1 MKFVVTFCIMKME
14 EFGEIPVEVQLN
26 IDSPAIPDEP
36 DNVEPPSDEKPSFQP
51 ARKQRRSRRSKP
63 SQKSEL
69 VKMEC
74 NLCSFETIEG
84 RGALQSHFLD
94 DHSKEDLAST
104 LISITYPDALE
115 DSANESPDSIRSS
128 ATKRSASLHACPVC
142 QKNIAGKNNLEKH
155 LIRHSSQKPFK
166 CDECKKMFSAKRD
179 LQLHEMR
186 HHSKERP
193 HVCPTCNKG
202 FVDKAYLKKHMTFH
216 DQSKFYV
223 CETCGKSFNNVLGL
237 AKHCKTHSQERP
249 YMCEK
254 CSKCFRVK
262 YDLTVHKRNVHKE
275 AQIQQNEPDSSTI

>member
-1 MKFVVTFCIMKME
+1 MLLEME
-14 EFGEIPVEVQLN
+14 DFGEIPVEVQLN
-26 IDSPAIPDEP
+26 IDSPQMTDEP
-36 DNVEPPSDEKPSFQP
+36 ENTGAPSDIKPSLQ
-51 ARKQRRSRRSKP
+51 AATRKTRRSRRSKLA
-63 SQKSEL
+63 SQKSEY

-74 NLCSFETIEG
+74 NLCSFETNEG
-84 RGALQSHFLD
+84 RNALQSHFLD

-115 DSANESPDSIRSS
+115 DSANESPDSIRS

-275 AQIQQNEPDSSTI
+275 AQIQQNEPDSSTV

>member
-1 MKFVVTFCIMKME
+1 MLLEME
-14 EFGEIPVEVQLN
+14 DFGEIPVEVQLN
-26 IDSPAIPDEP
+26 IDSPQMTDDPE
-36 DNVEPPSDEKPSFQP
+36 NTGTPSDIKPSLQ
-51 ARKQRRSRRSKP
+51 AATRKTRRSRRSKLA

-74 NLCSFETIEG
+74 NLCSFETNEG
-84 RGALQSHFLD
+84 RNALQSHFLD

-115 DSANESPDSIRSS
+115 DSANESPDSIRS

-202 FVDKAYLKKHMTFH
+202 KHLLIH
-216 DQSKFYV
+216 EVYNL
-223 CETCGKSFNNVLGL
+223 KSF
-237 AKHCKTHSQERP
+237 
-249 YMCEK
+249 
-254 CSKCFRVK
+254 
-262 YDLTVHKRNVHKE
+262 
-275 AQIQQNEPDSSTI
+275 

>member
-1 MKFVVTFCIMKME
+1 MTTIHIVKME
-14 EFGEIPVEVQLN
+14 DFNADVPVEIQMNV
-26 IDSPAIPDEP
+26 DSSPMLPE
-36 DNVEPPSDEKPSFQP
+36 ELETTEHPSDVSKSSSSP
-51 ARKQRRSRRSKP
+51 ARKIRKSRRNKFTV
-63 SQKSEL
+63 QKFHQ

-74 NLCSFETIEG
+74 NLCSFKSNEG
-84 RGALQSHFLD
+84 RSALQLHYLEE
-94 DHSKEDLAST
+94 HSKEELAST
-104 LISITYPDALE
+104 LISITYPDSFE
-115 DSANESPDSIRSS
+115 ESSSESPESIKSIT
-128 ATKRSASLHACPVC
+128 TKKSASLHACPVC

-202 FVDKAYLKKHMTFH
+202 EFLICSGICKTLCTLNSLCVIGFVDKAYLKKHMTFH

-237 AKHCKTHSQERP
+237 QKHSKTHR
-249 YMCEK
+249 YK
-254 CSKCFRVK
+254 VK
-262 YDLTVHKRNVHKE
+262 D
-275 AQIQQNEPDSSTI
+275 

>member
-1 MKFVVTFCIMKME
+1 MD

-36 DNVEPPSDEKPSFQP
+36 DNAEPPTDVKPSFPP

-193 HVCPTCNKG
+193 HVCPTCNKVKRG
-202 FVDKAYLKKHMTFH
+202 L
-216 DQSKFYV
+216 
-223 CETCGKSFNNVLGL
+223 TCAKSAPNASGSN
-237 AKHCKTHSQERP
+237 
-249 YMCEK
+249 
-254 CSKCFRVK
+254 
-262 YDLTVHKRNVHKE
+262 
-275 AQIQQNEPDSSTI
+275 TI

>member
-1 MKFVVTFCIMKME
+1 ME
-14 EFGEIPVEVQLN
+14 EFSGELPVEVQMS
-26 IDSPAIPDEP
+26 IDSSPVNDELENTVTP
-36 DNVEPPSDEKPSFQP
+36 TFVDVTKTSPSPTP
-51 ARKQRRSRRSKP
+51 ARKTRRSRRNKLP
-63 SQKSEL
+63 SQQSEL
-69 VKMEC
+69 TKMEC
-74 NLCSFETIEG
+74 NLCSFETNEG
-84 RGALQSHFLD
+84 RSALQIHYLD

-115 DSANESPDSIRSS
+115 DSANESPDFIRNS

-202 FVDKAYLKKHMTFH
+202 
-216 DQSKFYV
+216 
-223 CETCGKSFNNVLGL
+223 N
-237 AKHCKTHSQERP
+237 
-249 YMCEK
+249 
-254 CSKCFRVK
+254 
-262 YDLTVHKRNVHKE
+262 
-275 AQIQQNEPDSSTI
+275 